1 MRTMRV
7 RDSARG
13 LVFALY
19 NKVAGPGTTSGMHCL
34 VRRNVEPARGSRSR
48 GVGSRRS
55 RLRPLLHYPAR
66 QLQPARL
73 AFVVSL
79 PQERSEVYIVHCSES
94 RVSVVQHIRGRPC
107 NMLVHDLRV
116 GLCAAAS
123 VAVKDS
129 GHHHHHVIIKQCVHP
144 ISAYIHDPVSYSKMP
159 AVHSMYSMRLCSHA
173 LHPPNRN
180 CLYSRACLP
189 LSLMR
194 ACLYSKMNPTK
205 CTFSVPEMRPA
216 HTTQSTHSTGAR
228 ISRAGYGKARRR
240 AQERR
245 GCLL

>member
-1 MRTMRV
+1 MRTVRV

-13 LVFALY
+13 LVFASY
-19 NKVAGPGTTSGMHCL
+19 NKVAGPGTMSGMHCL

-55 RLRPLLHYPAR
+55 RLRLLLHHPAR

-73 AFVVSL
+73 AFVLSL
-79 PQERSEVYIVHCSES
+79 PREGSEVYIVHCSES
-94 RVSVVQHIRGRPC
+94 RVSVAQHIRGRPC
-107 NMLVHDLRV
+107 NMLVTDLRV

-123 VAVKDS
+123 V
-129 GHHHHHVIIKQCVHP
+129 
-144 ISAYIHDPVSYSKMP
+144 
-159 AVHSMYSMRLCSHA
+159 
-173 LHPPNRN
+173 
-180 CLYSRACLP
+180 
-189 LSLMR
+189 

-216 HTTQSTHSTGAR
+216 HTTKSAHSTGAR

-240 AQERR
+240 TQERR